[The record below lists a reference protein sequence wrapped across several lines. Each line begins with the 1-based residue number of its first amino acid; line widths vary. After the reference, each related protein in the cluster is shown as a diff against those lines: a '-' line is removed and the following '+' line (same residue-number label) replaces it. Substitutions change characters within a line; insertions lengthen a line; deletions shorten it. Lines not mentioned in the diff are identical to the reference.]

1 MYCVMDET
9 ATIRPEQAT
18 RESDGWAMSSLSP
31 VQAWGLRG
39 LVVAAVALSA
49 IVTKEARS
57 RAVAQP
63 LVDTRVV
70 QFDEPAKPV
79 VFGEA
84 VPARGAPSNAAPAAA
99 PTLHADT
106 SLRWFDARPVR
117 PARLLWMTVTAY
129 SPDPRSCGNSADGLT
144 ATMHCVTTNGHM
156 LVASDPRVLP
166 YGSMLSIPGYGV
178 MGAGSRQEP
187 AIVPVLDCGGA
198 IKGYRLDVLFPTHAQ
213 AMQWGVRTLPVTVW
227 EFADGSPPENPRARR

>member
-1 MYCVMDET
+1 MDET
-9 ATIRPEQAT
+9 ANIQPEHET
-18 RESDGWAMSSLSP
+18 READGWAMSSLSP
-31 VQAWGLRG
+31 GQAWGVRG

-49 IVTKEARS
+49 IVTKQARS

-63 LVDTRVV
+63 LVDTRLV
-70 QFDEPAKPV
+70 QFDQPATPV
-79 VFGEA
+79 ARPEA
-84 VPARGAPSNAAPAAA
+84 PQPSLPLATPA
-99 PTLHADT
+99 LHTDM

-129 SPDPRSCGNSADGLT
+129 SPDPRSCGDSADGLT
-144 ATMHCVTTNGHM
+144 ATMHCVSTNAHL

-166 YGSMLSIPGYGV
+166 YGSMLSIPGYG
-178 MGAGSRQEP
+178 MTGSGARQEP

-227 EFADGSPPENPRARR
+227 EFADGLPPENPRARR